1 MKIKNLFIL
10 ALLIQLSCERYDSNK
25 SASYYQNMDLNF
37 IILEKKPLN
46 HGREVNLKI
55 KNIKN
60 NKNEIY
66 REENTLFAWHYED
79 FEIGDT
85 IVKKLGEDT
94 FAIHKKDTTMYF
106 SFGYK

>member
-1 MKIKNLFIL
+1 MKLKNLFIL
-10 ALLIQLSCERYDSNK
+10 TILFLLSCERYDSTK

-46 HGREVNLKI
+46 HGREVNFKI

-66 REENTLFAWHYED
+66 CEENTLLAWRYKD

-85 IVKKLGEDT
+85 LVKKEDEDI
-94 FAIHKKDTTMYF
+94 FAIHKKDTIMYF
-106 SFGYK
+106 SFEYK